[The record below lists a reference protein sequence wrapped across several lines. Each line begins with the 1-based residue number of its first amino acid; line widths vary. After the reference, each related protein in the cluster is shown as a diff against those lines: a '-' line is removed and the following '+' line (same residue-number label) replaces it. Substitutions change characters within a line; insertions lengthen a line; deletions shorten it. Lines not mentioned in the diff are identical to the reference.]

1 MSNNQNIISET
12 ESLQNWNYLPYVSIK
27 SEIIMTIKQLDFF
40 YRNRKSKVLDFY
52 KGELVIVGTYCGIDG
67 TDFALSLLKKLGK
80 QKTSAAYISTGSMDY
95 ESIGQKLLS
104 FSASV
109 SNKKIKSAELRS
121 DDFKKIEKSAGELFE
136 SPLLIKCSPN
146 CSLEKLEFFIEEM
159 IKENPLELVIID
171 SLDYIRELAF
181 ADKNQLED
189 YQSSLQDLM
198 CGLSNLAKMNNIVLL
213 VITEVPVLSE
223 NGIEGPSLKA
233 FSRAMAI
240 PNEADMVLLLYRK
253 EDNTDEDSIDVIE
266 DLCLTIAKNKRGE
279 LGEIPIKRINYTGG
293 YFFCEK

>member
-1 MSNNQNIISET
+1 MSNNKNIISET

-27 SEIIMTIKQLDFF
+27 SEITMTIKQLDFF

-67 TDFALSLLKKLGK
+67 TDFALSLMKKLGE

-109 SNKKIKSAELRS
+109 INKKIKSAEIRP
-121 DDFKKIEKSAGELFE
+121 DDLKKIEKSSGELFE

-171 SLDYIRELAF
+171 SLEYIRELAF
-181 ADKNQLED
+181 ADKDQLLFVTFFVFFAVFI
-189 YQSSLQDLM
+189 QP
-198 CGLSNLAKMNNIVLL
+198 
-213 VITEVPVLSE
+213 VI
-223 NGIEGPSLKA
+223 KA
-233 FSRAMAI
+233 
-240 PNEADMVLLLYRK
+240 
-253 EDNTDEDSIDVIE
+253 
-266 DLCLTIAKNKRGE
+266 
-279 LGEIPIKRINYTGG
+279 
-293 YFFCEK
+293 

>member
-109 SNKKIKSAELRS
+109 SNKKIKSAEIRS
-121 DDFKKIEKSAGELFE
+121 DDLKKIEKSAGELFE
-136 SPLLIKCSPN
+136 SPLLIKSSPN

-171 SLDYIRELAF
+171 SLEYIRELAF
-181 ADKNQLED
+181 ADKNQLEE
-189 YQSSLQDLM
+189 YQSSLQELM
-198 CGLSNLAKMNNIVLL
+198 QGLSNLAKMNNIVLL
-213 VITEVPVLSE
+213 VITEVSVLSE

-266 DLCLTIAKNKRGE
+266 DLCLTIAKNKRGG
-279 LGEIPIKRINYTGG
+279 LGKIGLKRNNYTGE